1 MQVNHFHLY
10 WPWTSFMSFLPQQF
24 FPVLEEIETKYQH
37 RVNATCDFNYKT
49 KALGQTRAKT
59 ERWKSLWLLQTVRF
73 DWLQKIGQRSNLVS
87 HGAVPSFCCDLCVK
101 TRWMHGMRIMR
112 KSRLPWSVH
121 RWCFAAPGP
130 AASERLLPAHRA
142 PDPGH
147 SKTWASS
154 AADESWSSPSATHPQ
169 RNGTTT
175 SAGGPMTTK
184 THRWFKPNSVPTIS
198 RFSFARPLSFSSIF
212 WIVWVKSSFLLF
224 SSLFL
229 SSRGLHCFSDSR
241 TRFSWWRGEMQ
252 SA

>member
-24 FPVLEEIETKYQH
+24 FPVLEATETKYQH
-37 RVNATCDFNYKT
+37 RVNATCDSNHKT
-49 KALGQTRAKT
+49 KALGQTRAET
-59 ERWKSLWLLQTVRF
+59 GRWKHRVLRLMR
-73 DWLQKIGQRSNLVS
+73 K
-87 HGAVPSFCCDLCVK
+87 K
-101 TRWMHGMRIMR
+101 TRWMQRMWIMR
-112 KSRLPWSVH
+112 TSRLPWSVH

-154 AADESWSSPSATHPQ
+154 AADESWSSPSAT
-169 RNGTTT
+169 TTPT
-175 SAGGPMTTK
+175 ERRDHSIS
-184 THRWFKPNSVPTIS
+184 RWSDNNKNTRATQARLCAPTIS

-241 TRFSWWRGEMQ
+241 TRFSWWRGGMQ

>member
-1 MQVNHFHLY
+1 
-10 WPWTSFMSFLPQQF
+10 MSFLPQQF
-24 FPVLEEIETKYQH
+24 FSVLEEIETKYQH
-37 RVNATCDFNYKT
+37 CVNATCDFNYKT
-49 KALGQTRAKT
+49 EALGSNAGQDRTLKI
-59 ERWKSLWLLQTVRF
+59 TVTAA
-73 DWLQKIGQRSNLVS
+73 DGIAMLSNLVS

-101 TRWMHGMRIMR
+101 TRWRHRMWIMR
-112 KSRLPWSVH
+112 KSRLPGSVH

-175 SAGGPMTTK
+175 SAGGPITTK
-184 THRWFKPNSVPTIS
+184 PRRWFKPNSVPTIS

-241 TRFSWWRGEMQ
+241 TRFSWWRGGMQ